1 MFWFRK
7 KEIKN
12 ENDSIHLGELLKL
25 REECNRF
32 FLSCYSSNIHR
43 SQLIITKL
51 EQKVNE
57 QQVEIFKLK
66 KKIKLFDV

>member
-12 ENDSIHLGELLKL
+12 ENDSIHLAELLKL

-32 FLSCYSSNIHR
+32 PISFSLLNFLG
-43 SQLIITKL
+43 
-51 EQKVNE
+51 VN
-57 QQVEIFKLK
+57 
-66 KKIKLFDV
+66 

>member
-1 MFWFRK
+1 MQQVP
-7 KEIKN
+7 
-12 ENDSIHLGELLKL
+12 D
-25 REECNRF
+25 F
-32 FLSCYSSNIHR
+32 FLSLKFPR

-66 KKIKLFDV
+66 KKIKFSFVNQKYYNEN